1 MSVVEEIYE
10 QNRKRK
16 LSLVNRRKRPVISLE
31 SSFRRAMDSHRE
43 GIMIEFKRK
52 SPSGFKGG
60 SISGIESFKA
70 LAGMGADAISVL
82 TEPEQFMGSME
93 DGVMLQDLSIP
104 MLMKDFVCSRE
115 MILSGYMHG
124 FDAFLLI
131 ADFLDESEIDDL
143 STYGISLGMDVLIE
157 FHGIESLSRIPE
169 GKGII
174 TGYNRRNL
182 RTLTMEPRELEALQA
197 MSGRKGIRILESG
210 IDRENYQGLTG
221 IGYDGFL
228 VGASILNEPQFFKE
242 IKEGGRNYVGGKNA

>member
-16 LSLVNRRKRPVISLE
+16 LSLVNQRKRPVISLE

-43 GIMIEFKRK
+43 GIMVEFKRK

-131 ADFLDESEIDDL
+131 ADFLDESKIDDL

-157 FHGIESLSRIPE
+157 FHGIESLRKIPE

-210 IDRENYQGLTG
+210 IDRENYPGLTG

>member
-43 GIMIEFKRK
+43 GIMVEFKRK

-131 ADFLDESEIDDL
+131 ADFLDESKIDDL

-157 FHGIESLSRIPE
+157 FHGIESLRKIPE

-210 IDRENYQGLTG
+210 IDRENYPGLTG